1 MNNIKEFL
9 IKFLYIISA
18 RKSNLFLLLLLF
30 IFSST
35 LDALGIGLVGP
46 FMNLATN
53 PDIIIKNYWLSTIND
68 RFEFKSASQLISLLG
83 VFLVGI
89 FYIKSFVYFQAQ
101 KYILN
106 FSISE
111 LGNLRLRLLRG
122 YLFVNYSY
130 HLNKNSASLIHL
142 LTKETFNFCYFI
154 TIPLLN
160 LIANIFVVS
169 FLLSILFRTNY
180 SATISI
186 LVMLL
191 LAFIFYNR
199 FKDQMAYWGKEG
211 SESDTEMIRIINHSI
226 GGIKETRVIGCESY
240 FDKQM
245 NVQIQRH
252 ASAAT
257 LAQIWQN
264 VPRILLEALLVS
276 ALVGLVSIS
285 LLLNQNS
292 QNLISMLSI
301 FAVASIRLMPAASQ
315 LMSSIGTLR
324 NHSHSLNRLYYE
336 LREIEDINL
345 NIKNSLNYT
354 LDSKIEQLVN
364 NKNSYKLQKLP
375 FKQRILITGIDYSYA
390 NTEEKALQQI
400 SLTISKGQSIA
411 FIGKSGSGK
420 TTLVDLILGLLMPN
434 NGDIQVDDI
443 SIYENLRA
451 WQNLIGYIPQSIF
464 LTDDTIERN
473 IAFGVTDELIDQ
485 QQLKEAIEA
494 AQLEELITE
503 LPNGIQTTVG
513 ERGVR
518 LSGGQRQ
525 RIGIARAI
533 YHEREILVLDEAT
546 SALDNETETLVTQ
559 AIRNLSKT
567 KTVIIIAHRLSTVE
581 HCDCIYMLDKGRVI
595 NYGNYEQ
602 VIQKTGFSSNKT
614 TNK

>member
-1 MNNIKEFL
+1 
-9 IKFLYIISA
+9 
-18 RKSNLFLLLLLF
+18 
-30 IFSST
+30 
-35 LDALGIGLVGP
+35 
-46 FMNLATN
+46 
-53 PDIIIKNYWLSTIND
+53 
-68 RFEFKSASQLISLLG
+68 
-83 VFLVGI
+83 
-89 FYIKSFVYFQAQ
+89 
-101 KYILN
+101 
-106 FSISE
+106 
-111 LGNLRLRLLRG
+111 
-122 YLFVNYSY
+122 
-130 HLNKNSASLIHL
+130 
-142 LTKETFNFCYFI
+142 
-154 TIPLLN
+154 
-160 LIANIFVVS
+160 
-169 FLLSILFRTNY
+169 
-180 SATISI
+180 
-186 LVMLL
+186 MLL
-191 LAFIFYNR
+191 LAFIFYNQ
-199 FKDQMAYWGKEG
+199 FKDKMAYWGKEG
-211 SESDTEMIRIINHSI
+211 SESDTEIIRIINHSL

-240 FDKQM
+240 FEEQM
-245 NVQIQRH
+245 NVQIKRH

-257 LAQIWQN
+257 LAQIWQA

-276 ALVGLVSIS
+276 ALVGLVSVS
-285 LLLNQNS
+285 LLFNQGS

-315 LMSSIGTLR
+315 FMSSIGTLR
-324 NHSHSLNRLYYE
+324 NHKHSLDRLYYE
-336 LREIEDINL
+336 LKEIEDINF
-345 NIKNSLNYT
+345 NTKQGFDYTFNSQL
-354 LDSKIEQLVN
+354 EQLIN
-364 NKNSYKLQKLP
+364 TNISYQAQKIP
-375 FKQRILITGIDYSYA
+375 FKQKILITGIDYNYA

-400 SLTISKGQSIA
+400 SIKIFKGQSIA

-420 TTLVDLILGLLMPN
+420 TTLVDLILGLLIPN
-434 NGDIQVDDI
+434 NGDIRVDNI
-443 SIYENLRA
+443 SIYENMRA

-473 IAFGVTDELIDQ
+473 IAFGVPDELINQ

-595 NYGNYEQ
+595 NSGNYEQ
-602 VIQKTGFSSNKT
+602 VIQKTGFSSNKI
-614 TNK
+614 